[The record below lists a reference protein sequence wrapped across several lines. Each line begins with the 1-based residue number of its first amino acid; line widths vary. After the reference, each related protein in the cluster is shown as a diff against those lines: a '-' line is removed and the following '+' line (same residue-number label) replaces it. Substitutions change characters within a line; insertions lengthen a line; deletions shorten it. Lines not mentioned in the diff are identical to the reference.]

1 MKRLALIVCAVLALA
16 PAFAAGGSVSGT
28 VVDRDGPVIGAVV
41 ALIVS
46 EAGPAP
52 KAVMTGADGRYTFA
66 GVAAGQYN
74 VSASFAGSDPVAS
87 APFAIADGG
96 AIEVAPLSLE
106 VETIEVN
113 AKTDEVPVRGNTTT
127 GETFQA
133 SKLEYIPTAR
143 SYTEVLKIAPGV
155 SEDNSGGNSTAP
167 AGISVYGSS
176 AQESSYIIDGVNT
189 TSIDTGRPSTNIN
202 YDLIDKIEVKTG
214 GYNAE
219 FGGAQGAV
227 VNVTTKTGSN
237 NFEGAFNLLYSPE
250 RLASAPESNEVGTEL
265 PRPGGREISAT
276 IGGPIV
282 KNKAYFFAAISSRV
296 YSGLSPQRNLDL
308 LSSGSS
314 GTGRQVAEDS
324 DNSGLY
330 SAKVTWQVTQNHRL
344 TATFFSDPRS
354 ASLRDELGGY
364 GGDYDLKSGTKSA
377 SLDLQSILGNRW
389 VFAASGGIHDENA
402 ETSPTIDRRAANPIG
417 SDRRLSYQSIRL
429 RLTDTTSAGGGS
441 PQDLSLKSGPYAYS
455 GETDGARRFLRTSI
469 EGSFRKHTP
478 KFGVEYE
485 PSSFEQ
491 TLDYGYGTGM
501 ALEWSEATTASAN
514 QQEQLLGIRRC
525 WGDGQG
531 ACLDWAHQIKAEAR
545 TSAARAYAQD
555 QWRLTDNLT
564 LNYGLRWDSQTIAD
578 SAGNKLVTIDGSFS
592 PRLGF
597 TWDILGGGRSK
608 LYGSAGRYY
617 DTVPLQVMSRAF
629 APRITMSRL
638 YRTRNWGYQD
648 FISSF
653 NVGPTQSDYGLCA
666 TNTPGDDVN
675 VPTCW
680 DFESADLVS
689 NPSQTTGFVDKVY
702 SPNGLLN
709 SGNPRGLFR
718 PEVVV
723 NSGSL
728 YRSPIDPT
736 LKGASTDEVMIG
748 FDWTF
753 KPSWTIG
760 ARMIGRRLNDAIE
773 DISLDLGHTYII
785 ANPGGPYHFYVDPQ
799 NPDLWNPNYDPTSS
813 AASARPGLAQMYGCG
828 VATTCTVTSDAM
840 RALGLGAIPS
850 AERKF
855 KGYELTLTKQLTDK
869 FWFTFSYLHSRTVGN
884 YRGRYFAE
892 TEERDPNQT
901 EAFDVP
907 ALTVN
912 TFGRLPQDRP
922 EQIKVYG
929 SYRLTDS
936 LTLSGTIRRLSGT
949 PIDATTDP
957 LGGSTPFLGAIYLLP
972 RGAAG
977 RTPALTNL
985 DLGLAYDVRDSKRVK
1000 LTFMADVFNVL
1011 NEQKALRVDSQ
1022 FLASGMWRGA
1032 AYDPTFGVIF
1042 QDEGRG
1048 EPYDGYVDTAFGN
1061 ADGTLTPDEWNRWA
1075 GSFQGQ
1081 FQTTE
1086 QLYQFLRAETVNVN
1100 LNGTNVDVPAYPGF
1114 QNCPANMPTDLST
1127 CGALNSR
1134 YGKSTQ
1140 LESPRT
1146 IRLGIRLTF

>member
-1 MKRLALIVCAVLALA
+1 MLAIGKAA
-16 PAFAAGGSVSGT
+16 AAGGSVSGT
-28 VVDRDGPVIGAVV
+28 VVDRDGPVVGAVV

-52 KAVMTGADGRYTFA
+52 KAVMTGADGRYSFTAVSA
-66 GVAAGQYN
+66 GRYS
-74 VSASFAGSDPVAS
+74 VSASFAGGDPVAS
-87 APFAIADGG
+87 KDFAVGDGG
-96 AIEVAPLSLE
+96 AIEVPPLSLE
-106 VETIEVN
+106 VETIEVS
-113 AKTDEVPVRGNTTT
+113 AKTDEVPTTGNTTT

-155 SEDNSGGNSTAP
+155 SEDTGGGNSTAP

-237 NFEGAFNLLYSPE
+237 DFEGTFNLLYSPD

-265 PRPGGREISAT
+265 PKPGGREISAT
-276 IGGPIV
+276 LGGPIV

-296 YSGLSPQRNLDL
+296 YSGLSPQRYLDL
-308 LSSGSS
+308 LNSGSP
-314 GTGRQVAEDS
+314 GTGRTVAEDS
-324 DNSGLY
+324 DSAGLY
-330 SAKVTWQVTQNHRL
+330 SAKVTWQMTPRNRL
-344 TATFFSDPRS
+344 TATLFSDPRS

-364 GGDYDLKSGTKSA
+364 GGDYDLKSGTTSA
-377 SLDLQSILGNRW
+377 SLDLQSILANRW
-389 VFAASGGIHDENA
+389 VLAASGGYHQEHA

-429 RLTDTTSAGGGS
+429 RIEDTATAGGGTA
-441 PQDLSLKSGPYAYS
+441 QDLSLKSGPYAYS
-455 GETDGARRFLRTSI
+455 GDTDGSRRFLRTSL

-485 PSSFEQ
+485 PSDFEQ
-491 TLDYGYGTGM
+491 KLDYGYGTGI
-501 ALEWSEATTASAN
+501 ALEWSEATSATTS
-514 QQEQLLGIRRC
+514 QPEQLVGIRRC

-531 ACLDWAHQIKAEAR
+531 ACLDWAHQVDAQAK
-545 TSAARAYAQD
+545 TSAIRAYVQD
-555 QWRLTDNLT
+555 QWRMTDDFT
-564 LNYGLRWDSQTIAD
+564 LNYGLRWDSQTISD
-578 SAGNKLVTIDGSFS
+578 SAGKKLVTIDGSFS

-617 DTVPLQVMSRAF
+617 DSVPLQVMSRSF

-638 YRTRNWGYQD
+638 FRTRNWAYQD

-653 NVGPTQSDYGLCA
+653 NVGPEQSSYGLCA
-666 TNTPGDDVN
+666 TNTPGDDIN

-680 DFESADLVS
+680 DFESADLVT
-689 NPSQTTGFVDKVY
+689 NPTQTTGFVDKVY
-702 SPNGLLN
+702 SPNGLLA

-728 YRSPIDPT
+728 YRAPIDPN
-736 LKGASTDEVMIG
+736 LSGASTDEVMIG
-748 FDWTF
+748 YDWNF
-753 KPSWTIG
+753 KPSWTVG

-785 ANPGGPYHFYVDPQ
+785 ANPGGPYHFFVDAQ
-799 NPDLWNPNYDPTSS
+799 NPDLWNPNYDPTSTEYT
-813 AASARPGLAQMYGCG
+813 ARPGLAQLYGCASG
-828 VATTCTVTSDAM
+828 TTCTVTSAQTK
-840 RALGLGAIPS
+840 ALGFGAIPA
-850 AERKF
+850 AERTF
-855 KGYELTLTKQLTDK
+855 KGYELSLTKQLTDK
-869 FWFTFSYLHSRTVGN
+869 FWFTFSYLHSRTSGN

-892 TEERDPNQT
+892 SEERDPNQT

-907 ALTVN
+907 ALAVN
-912 TFGRLPQDRP
+912 TNGRLPQDRP
-922 EQIKVYG
+922 EQLKLYG
-929 SYRLTDS
+929 SYRVTPS
-936 LTLSGTIRRLSGT
+936 LTLSGTVRSLSGT

-972 RGAAG
+972 RGSAG
-977 RTPALTNL
+977 RTPQLTNL
-985 DLGLAYDVRDSKRVK
+985 DLGLAYDVRDSKRIK
-1000 LTFMADVFNVL
+1000 LTFMVDVFNVL

-1022 FLASGMWRGA
+1022 FLAAGVWRGA
-1032 AYDPTFGVIF
+1032 FYDPTLGFIF
-1042 QDEGRG
+1042 ADEGRG
-1048 EPYDGYVDTAFGN
+1048 EPYDGYVDHAFGN
-1061 ADGTLTPDEWNRWA
+1061 GDGTLTPDEWNRWA
-1075 GSFQGQ
+1075 GSFEGR
-1081 FQTTE
+1081 FQSTE
-1086 QLYQFLRAETVNVN
+1086 QLYQFLRAETVPINMD
-1100 LNGTNVDVPAYPGF
+1100 GTVRDVPAYPGF
-1114 QNCPANMPTDLST
+1114 QNCPATMPTDLSS

-1140 LESPRT
+1140 LEPPRT
-1146 IRLGIRLTF
+1146 IRLGVRLTF

>member
-1 MKRLALIVCAVLALA
+1 MMRRLAFHVCACLAIGTA
-16 PAFAAGGSVSGT
+16 HAEGGSVSGM
-28 VVDRDGPVIGAVV
+28 VVDRDGPVVGAVV

-52 KAVMTGADGRYTFA
+52 KAVMTGGDGRYTFA
-66 GVAAGQYN
+66 GVASGSYS
-74 VSASFAGSDPVAS
+74 VSASFAGSEPVAS
-87 APFAIADGG
+87 ASFAIADGG

-113 AKTDEVPVRGNTTT
+113 AKTDEVPITGNTTT

-155 SEDNSGGNSTAP
+155 SEDTSGSNSTAP
-167 AGISVYGSS
+167 VGISVYGSS

-202 YDLIDKIEVKTG
+202 YDLIDKIEIKTG

-227 VNVTTKTGSN
+227 VNVTTRTGGN
-237 NFEGAFNLLYSPE
+237 DFEGTFNVLYSPD
-250 RLASAPESNEVGTEL
+250 RLASEPETNEVGTEL
-265 PRPGGREISAT
+265 PRPGGREISGT
-276 IGGPIV
+276 VGGPIV
-282 KNKAYFFAAISSRV
+282 KNKAYFFAAVSSRV
-296 YSGLSPQRNLDL
+296 YSGLSPQRYLDL
-308 LSSGSS
+308 LNTGPSES
-314 GTGRQVAEDS
+314 GRQVAEDR
-324 DNSGLY
+324 DESGLY
-330 SAKVTWQVTQNHRL
+330 SAKVTWQVTPNHRL

-377 SLDLQSILGNRW
+377 ALDLQSILGTRW
-389 VFAASGGIHDENA
+389 VFGASGGYHDETA

-417 SDRRLSYQSIRL
+417 TDRRLSYQSIRV
-429 RLTDTTSAGGGS
+429 RIADTTTAGGGAS
-441 PQDLSLKSGPYAYS
+441 GDLSLKSGPYAYS
-455 GETDGARRFLRTSI
+455 GETSGSRLFLRTSL

-485 PSSFEQ
+485 PSDFEQ
-491 TLDYGYGTGM
+491 NLDYGYGTGI
-501 ALEWSEATTASAN
+501 ALEWSEATTAASL
-514 QQEQLLGIRRC
+514 QPEQLVGVRRC

-531 ACLDWAHQIKAEAR
+531 ACLDWSHQVEAKAK
-545 TSAARAYAQD
+545 TSSMRAYAQD

-564 LNYGLRWDSQTIAD
+564 LNYGLRWESQTIED
-578 SAGNKLVTIDGSFS
+578 STGRKLVTIDGSFS

-597 TWDILGGGRSK
+597 TWDLLGGGRSK

-617 DTVPLQVMSRAF
+617 DSVPLQVMSRAF
-629 APRITMSRL
+629 APRITMTRL
-638 YRTRNWGYQD
+638 YRTRNWAYQD

-653 NVGPTQSDYGLCA
+653 NVGPEQSANGLCT
-666 TNTPGDDVN
+666 TNTVTDDFN

-680 DFESADLVS
+680 DFESADLVT

-728 YRSPIDPT
+728 YRSPIDPN
-736 LKGASTDEVMIG
+736 LKGSSTDEVMIG
-748 FDWTF
+748 YDWTF
-753 KPSWTIG
+753 KPSWTVG
-760 ARMIGRRLNDAIE
+760 ARLIGRRLNDAI
-773 DISLDLGHTYII
+773 DDVSLDLGHTFIV
-785 ANPGGPYHFYVDPQ
+785 ANPGGPYRFYVDPQ
-799 NPDLWNPNYDPTSS
+799 NPDLT
-813 AASARPGLAQMYGCG
+813 GLAQMYGCALG
-828 VATTCTVTSDAM
+828 TTCTVTDEAM
-840 RALGLGAIPS
+840 KALGFGAVPS

-855 KGYELTLTKQLTDK
+855 RGYELTLTKLLTDK
-869 FWFTFSYLHSRTVGN
+869 LWFTFSYLHSSTVGN

-892 TEERDPNQT
+892 SEERDPNQT

-912 TFGRLPQDRP
+912 TYGRLPQDRP
-922 EQIKVYG
+922 NQIKLYG
-929 SYRLTDS
+929 SYRANS
-936 LTLSGTIRRLSGT
+936 NLTLSGTVRTLSGT
-949 PIDATTDP
+949 PMDATTDP

-972 RGAAG
+972 RGSAG
-977 RTPALTNL
+977 RTPSLTNL
-985 DLGLAYDVRDSKRVK
+985 DLGLAYDVRDSKRIK
-1000 LTFMADVFNVL
+1000 LTFMVDVFNVL

-1022 FLASGMWRGA
+1022 FLAAGMWRGA
-1032 AYDPTFGVIF
+1032 FYDPTLGFIF

-1048 EPYDGYVDTAFGN
+1048 EPYDRYVDIKFGN
-1061 ADGTLTPDEWNRWA
+1061 SDGVLTPDEWNRWA
-1075 GSFQGQ
+1075 GSFQGR

-1086 QLYQFLRAETVNVN
+1086 QLYQFLRAETVSVN
-1100 LNGTNVDVPAYPGF
+1100 MDGTDRDVPAYPGF
-1114 QNCPANMPTDLST
+1114 QNCPADMPADLSA

-1140 LESPRT
+1140 LEPPRT
-1146 IRLGIRLTF
+1146 IRLGVRLTF

>member
-1 MKRLALIVCAVLALA
+1 MTRFILAVCALLAVA
-16 PAFAAGGSVSGT
+16 PAYATGSVSGT
-28 VVDRDGPVIGAVV
+28 VVDRDGPVVGAVV
-41 ALIVS
+41 ALVVS

-52 KAVMTGADGRYTFA
+52 KAVMSGADGRYTFP
-66 GVAAGQYN
+66 GVTPGQYS
-74 VSASFAGSDPVAS
+74 VSASFAGGDPVGS
-87 APFAIADGG
+87 KPFAVPDGG
-96 AIEVAPLSLE
+96 AIEVPPLSLE

-113 AKTDEVPVRGNTTT
+113 AKVDDIPQTGNTTT

-155 SEDNSGGNSTAP
+155 SEDSGGGNSTAP

-237 NFEGAFNLLYSPE
+237 DFEGTFNLLYSPD
-250 RLASAPESNEVGTEL
+250 RLAAEPETNEVGTEL

-276 IGGPIV
+276 LGGPIV
-282 KNKAYFFAAISSRV
+282 KNKAYFFAAVSSRV
-296 YSGLSPQRNLDL
+296 YSGLSQQQYLDL
-308 LSSGSS
+308 LNTGPTESG
-314 GTGRQVAEDS
+314 RKVAEDS

-330 SAKVTWQVTQNHRL
+330 SAKLTWQMTQNHRL
-344 TATFFSDPRS
+344 TATFFSDPRK

-364 GGDYDLKSGTKSA
+364 GGDYDLKSKTTSA

-389 VFAASGGIHDENA
+389 VFAASGGVHDESA
-402 ETSPTIDRRAANPIG
+402 STAPTIDRRAANPVG
-417 SDRRLSYQSIRL
+417 PDRRLSYQSIRVKIAN
-429 RLTDTTSAGGGS
+429 TATAGGGTA
-441 PQDLSLKSGPYAYS
+441 QDLSLKSGPYAYS
-455 GETDGARRFLRTSI
+455 GATDGSRRFLKTSL
-469 EGSFRKHTP
+469 EGSFRRHTP
-478 KFGVEYE
+478 KFGVEFE
-485 PSSFEQ
+485 PSDFNQ
-491 TLDYGYGTGM
+491 TLDYGYGTGI
-501 ALEWSEATTASAN
+501 ALEWSEATTASST
-514 QQEQLLGIRRC
+514 QPEQLVGVRRC

-531 ACLDWAHQIKAEAR
+531 GCLDWSHQVQAQAKTDSI
-545 TSAARAYAQD
+545 RAFAQD

-564 LNYGLRWDSQTIAD
+564 INYGVRWDSQTIKD
-578 SAGNKLVTIDGSFS
+578 SSGNKLITIDGSYS

-597 TWDILGGGRSK
+597 TWDLLGGGRSK

-617 DTVPLQVMSRAF
+617 DSVPLQVMSRAF

-638 YRTRNWGYQD
+638 YRTRNWAYQD

-666 TNTPGDDVN
+666 TNTPSDDFN

-680 DFESADLVS
+680 DFESADLVA
-689 NPSQTTGFVDKVY
+689 NPAQTTAFVDKVY

-718 PEVVV
+718 PDVVV

-728 YRSPIDPT
+728 FRSPIDPT

-748 FDWTF
+748 YDWSF
-753 KPSWTIG
+753 APSWTIG
-760 ARMIGRRLNDAIE
+760 ARLIGRRLNDAIE
-773 DISLDLGHTYII
+773 DISLDLGKTFVI
-785 ANPGGPYHFYVDPQ
+785 ANPGGPYTFYVDPQ
-799 NPDLWNPNYDPTSS
+799 NPDLYNPNYNPASTDP
-813 AASARPGLAQMYGCG
+813 AAQPGLGQLYGCAAG
-828 VATTCTVTSDAM
+828 ATCTVTSNMMA
-840 RALGLGAIPS
+840 ALGFGAVPH

-869 FWFTFSYLHSRTVGN
+869 FWFTFSYLHSRTSGN

-892 TEERDPNQT
+892 SEERDPNQT

-912 TFGRLPQDRP
+912 TYGRLPQDRP
-922 EQIKVYG
+922 EQLKAYG
-929 SYRLTDS
+929 SYRATS
-936 LTLSGTIRRLSGT
+936 NLTLSGTARRSSGT

-972 RGAAG
+972 RGEAG
-977 RTPALTNL
+977 RTPSINNL
-985 DLGLAYDVRDSKRVK
+985 DLGLSYEVRDSKRVK
-1000 LTFMADVFNVL
+1000 LTFMVDVFNVL
-1011 NEQKALRVDSQ
+1011 NEQRPIRVDSQ
-1022 FLASGMWRGA
+1022 FLAAGVWRGA
-1032 AYDPTFGVIF
+1032 FYDPTFGFIF

-1048 EPYDGYVDTAFGN
+1048 EPYDLYVDHGFGN
-1061 ADGTLTPDEWNRWA
+1061 ADGVVTPDEWNRWA
-1075 GSFQGQ
+1075 GSFQGR
-1081 FQTTE
+1081 FSSTAE
-1086 QLYQFLRAETVNVN
+1086 LYQFLRAETVNMN
-1100 LNGTNVDVPAYPGF
+1100 LNGQNVNVPAYPGF
-1114 QNCPANMPTDLST
+1114 ADCPATLPSDLST
-1127 CGALNSR
+1127 CGALNAR
-1134 YGKSTQ
+1134 YGKSIQ
-1140 LESPRT
+1140 LEPPRS
-1146 IRLGIRLTF
+1146 IRLGVRLSF

>member
-1 MKRLALIVCAVLALA
+1 MIRIALAVCAILALGPAL
-16 PAFAAGGSVSGT
+16 AAGGSVSGM
-28 VVDRDGPVIGAVV
+28 VVDRDGPVVGAVV
-41 ALIVS
+41 ALIIS

-52 KAVMTGADGRYTFA
+52 KAVMTGADGRFSFA
-66 GVAAGQYN
+66 GVSAGTYN
-74 VSASFAGSDPVAS
+74 VSASFAGGDPVAS
-87 APFAIADGG
+87 KPFSVADGG
-96 AIEVAPLSLE
+96 AVEVPPLSLE

-155 SEDNSGGNSTAP
+155 SEDSGGGNSTAP

-237 NFEGAFNLLYSPE
+237 DFEGTFNLLYSPD
-250 RLASAPESNEVGTEL
+250 RLASAPESNDVGTEL
-265 PRPGGREISAT
+265 PRPGGREIAAT
-276 IGGPIV
+276 LGGPIV
-282 KNKAYFFAAISSRV
+282 KNKAYSFVAVSSRV
-296 YSGLSPQRNLDL
+296 YSGLSPQRYLDL
-308 LSSGSS
+308 LNSGSS
-314 GTGRQVAEDS
+314 GTGRQVAEDRDS
-324 DNSGLY
+324 SGLY
-330 SAKVTWQVTQNHRL
+330 SAKVTWQVSPRNRL

-364 GGDYDLKSGTKSA
+364 GGDYDLTSGTKSA
-377 SLDLQSILGNRW
+377 SLDFQSILGGRW
-389 VFAASGGIHDENA
+389 VLAASGGYHDENA
-402 ETSPTIDRRAANPIG
+402 ETAPTVDRRAANPVG
-417 SDRRLSYQSIRL
+417 ENRRLSYQSIRL
-429 RLTDTTSAGGGS
+429 RIADTTSASGGS
-441 PQDLSLKSGPYAYS
+441 AQDVSLKSGPYAYS
-455 GETDGARRFLRTSI
+455 GETNGSRLFLRTSL

-478 KFGVEYE
+478 KIGMEYE
-485 PSSFEQ
+485 PSDFNQ
-491 TLDYGYGTGM
+491 TLDYGYGTGIAM
-501 ALEWSEATTASAN
+501 EWSEATTASST
-514 QQEQLLGIRRC
+514 QPEQIVGIRRC

-531 ACLDWAHQIKAEAR
+531 ACLDWANQVSAKAK
-545 TSAARAYAQD
+545 TSAVRAYAQD

-564 LNYGLRWDSQTIAD
+564 LNYGLRWDYQAIAD
-578 SAGNKLVTIDGSFS
+578 SDGHQLVKIDNSFS

-617 DTVPLQVMSRAF
+617 DSVPLQVMSRAF

-638 YRTRNWGYQD
+638 YRTRNWAYQD
-648 FISSF
+648 YVSSF

-666 TNTPGDDVN
+666 TNTPSDDIN

-680 DFESADLVS
+680 DFESADLVTD
-689 NPSQTTGFVDKVY
+689 PSKTTGFIDKVY
-702 SPNGLLN
+702 TPNGLLN
-709 SGNPRGLFR
+709 SGNVRGLFR

-728 YRSPIDPT
+728 YRSPIDPA
-736 LKGASTDEVMIG
+736 LNGASTDEVMIG
-748 FDWTF
+748 YDWTF
-753 KPSWTIG
+753 KQSWTIG

-773 DISLDLGHTYII
+773 DISLDLGRTFII

-799 NPDLWNPNYDPTSS
+799 NPDLWNPNYDPLST
-813 AASARPGLAQMYGCG
+813 AASARAGLAQMYGCAAG
-828 VATTCTVTSDAM
+828 SICTVTSDAM
-840 RALGLGAIPS
+840 KALGLGAIPP

-855 KGYELTLTKQLTDK
+855 RGYELSLTKQLTDK
-869 FWFTFSYLHSRTVGN
+869 FWFTFSYLHSRTSGN

-892 TEERDPNQT
+892 SEERDPNQT

-907 ALTVN
+907 ALAVN
-912 TFGRLPQDRP
+912 TYGRLPQDRP
-922 EQIKVYG
+922 EQIKLYG
-929 SYRLTDS
+929 SYRVTDS
-936 LTLSGTIRRLSGT
+936 LSLSGTVRSLSGT

-957 LGGSTPFLGAIYLLP
+957 LGGSTPFLGSIYLLP

-985 DLGLAYDVRDSKRVK
+985 DLGLSYEVRDSKRIK
-1000 LTFMADVFNVL
+1000 LSFMADVFNVL
-1011 NEQKALRVDSQ
+1011 NEQKAVRVDSQ
-1022 FLASGMWRGA
+1022 FLAAGLWRGA
-1032 AYDPTFGVIF
+1032 FYDPTFGVIF

-1048 EPYDGYVDTAFGN
+1048 EPYDGYIDNAFGN
-1061 ADGTLTPDEWNRWA
+1061 GNGVLSPDEWNRWA
-1075 GSFQGQ
+1075 GSFEGR

-1086 QLYQFLRAETVNVN
+1086 QLYQFLRAETINLN

-1114 QNCPANMPTDLST
+1114 QNCPANLPADLSA